1 MSNETIRTMLFD
13 AANDPASIKVIEHIE
28 YDNFVLNKDTYTGYD
43 SNKPQELYVLEFV
56 IEEDNH
62 YLVNENYSELI
73 YSFLDW
79 VKGDDCLLVYNDEDD
94 SRGDSILYRV
104 STVLP
109 KGFSS
114 EKILRIVCLKRY
126 VKKGS
131 VAEDDVAHKENNTLI
146 NKPIILSIR
155 EDIDNQNTLL
165 EKTSVTTPPF
175 VTTSDRIPQCTYVW
189 IRLDDF
195 QPLLTIGEFKEL
207 AELYSPNDKLLKL
220 IQDNSS
226 DLVDKI

>member
-94 SRGDSILYRV
+94 SRGDSILYRA

-114 EKILRIVCLKRY
+114 NKLVRSVSLKRY
-126 VKKGS
+126 IKKGS
-131 VAEDDVAHKENNTLI
+131 VVEDDAAHKEATAMAS
-146 NKPIILSIR
+146 KSIIAGIH
-155 EDIDNQNTLL
+155 EAIDNQDMLL
-165 EKTSVTTPPF
+165 ENTSVVNPLVDPI
-175 VTTSDRIPQCTYVW
+175 SDASAQCVRICVYVH
-189 IRLDDF
+189 DNF
-195 QPLLTIGEFKEL
+195 QPVLTIEEYKAL
-207 AELYSPNDKLLKL
+207 AALYSPNNKLLTS
-220 IQDNSS
+220 IQNA
-226 DLVDKI
+226 

>member
-43 SNKPQELYVLEFV
+43 SNKPQGLYVLEFV
-56 IEEDNH
+56 IEEDNY

-94 SRGDSILYRV
+94 SRGDSILYRA

-114 EKILRIVCLKRY
+114 NKLVRSVSLKRY
-126 VKKGS
+126 IKKGS
-131 VAEDDVAHKENNTLI
+131 VVEDDAAHKEATAMASES
-146 NKPIILSIR
+146 IIAGIH
-155 EDIDNQNTLL
+155 EAIDNQDMLL
-165 EKTSVTTPPF
+165 ENTSVVNPLVDPI
-175 VTTSDRIPQCTYVW
+175 SDASAQRVRICVYVH
-189 IRLDDF
+189 DNF
-195 QPLLTIGEFKEL
+195 QPVLTIEEYKAL
-207 AELYSPNDKLLKL
+207 AALYSPNNKLLTS
-220 IQDNSS
+220 IQNA
-226 DLVDKI
+226 